1 MDSKISEFIL
11 KLEELPIL
19 LNVLYLKANDWFHI
33 YPYIIEENTFS
44 VTLEKKVKITRLIN
58 KSRYQ
63 EIINE
68 KQLSDFPNIVPKFE
82 VLRGILIASGFLKMK
97 NWSTILEELGKIK
110 KSNPLKGER
119 QTFIGLDTN
128 CFIDRIYSV
137 LEHSYKKDISDFYF
151 VLSRIIRNELMSMKT
166 ISGNQLND
174 LRDRYTENHEI
185 FQEFWNGDTL
195 YTRTRHLG
203 LVECNKFRKQ
213 SKYLINDGLD
223 INKSREMDYQIIED
237 FRNQILKQGYNL
249 LLLSSDKQFAD
260 QARQPGINS
269 IYLERPSLKGMPR
282 QFSGTWPMLC
292 DFLYLNS
299 VYFGAIHLICNKH
312 KIKMFGI
319 WRGKQ
324 ATEWDS
330 ESVKIWVGSEDLS
343 NLLDQQLTLVRT

>member
-1 MDSKISEFIL
+1 MGSKISEFVL

-44 VTLEKKVKITRLIN
+44 VTLEKKVTITRLIN
-58 KSRYQ
+58 KLRYQ
-63 EIINE
+63 EIITE

-110 KSNPLKGER
+110 IINPLKGER

-137 LEHSYKKDISDFYF
+137 LKHSYKTDISDFYF
-151 VLSRIIRNELMSMKT
+151 VLSRIIRNELMSMRT
-166 ISGNQLND
+166 ISNEQLND
-174 LRDRYTENHEI
+174 LRERYTKNHEI
-185 FQEFWNGDTL
+185 FKEFWNGDNL

-203 LVECNKFRKQ
+203 LVEFSKLRKQ
-213 SKYLINDGLD
+213 SKCLINDGLD
-223 INKSREMDYQIIED
+223 INESREFDYQIIED
-237 FRNQILKQGYNL
+237 FRNQILNQGYNL

-269 IYLERPSLKGMPR
+269 IYLERLSLKDMPR
-282 QFSGTWPMLC
+282 QFSGTWAMLC

-299 VYFGAIHLICNKH
+299 VYFGAIHLICKKY

-319 WRGKQ
+319 WRGKG

-330 ESVKIWVGSEDLS
+330 ESVKIWVGSEKLS
-343 NLLDQQLTLVRT
+343 NLLDQQLTIVKT